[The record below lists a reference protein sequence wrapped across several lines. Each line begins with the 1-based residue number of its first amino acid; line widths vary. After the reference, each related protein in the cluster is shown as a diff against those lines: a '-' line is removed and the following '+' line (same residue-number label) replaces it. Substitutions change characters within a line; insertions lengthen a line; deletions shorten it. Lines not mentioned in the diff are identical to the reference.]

1 MAQAAL
7 EALVENMTLRQ
18 LSDQTGRS
26 VSSIVEWAMAR
37 KGVAKAP
44 AKTAAAPT
52 PAKRKAGATAK
63 AGAVNV
69 RTPAGRIAY
78 DDAVLATVAE
88 AGRDISAQQVR
99 SKVGGTP
106 AQARAALNRLIDLNK
121 IGYKGKARATKY
133 YVS

>member
-18 LSDQTGRS
+18 LSDKTGRS
-26 VSSIVEWAMAR
+26 VASIVEWAMAR
-37 KGVAKAP
+37 RGGGRPAAKAS
-44 AKTAAAPT
+44 AAST
-52 PAKRKAGATAK
+52 PAKKKAGGGK
-63 AGAVNV
+63 GGAVNV
-69 RTPAGRIAY
+69 RTPAGRAAY
-78 DDAVLATVAE
+78 DNAVLETVAG

-106 AQARAALNRLIDLNK
+106 AQARAALNRLIEANK

-133 YVS
+133 YAS